1 MTLHLDIDA
10 HGRVVPQSDGARRAL
25 ADRAGR
31 FVLLPSVGDL
41 VVARR
46 TPATDG
52 ASERPRCVV
61 AGDVAAFPIA
71 DFIAFMQQSR
81 LSGVLTVFAGGA
93 ERSIAFQ
100 AGEVRSAHSGAPGE
114 RIGEVAVRLGYATEA
129 QVAEATRSGRAL
141 GKALVDLGILKPNDL
156 YRCLHEQVAAVFHAV
171 LLSTS
176 GTFTL
181 VDEEPERVAAP
192 LSVST
197 QSLLLDGIRRID
209 ELSLFKARIPGPG
222 ALLRRRE
229 PARAVTLRPSENA
242 MLALVDGRRTVAEI
256 ATAAHLNEFD
266 ATKILFHLA
275 EAGYVEAIAGTSL
288 AASAAE
294 RVPAIVAGLSGL
306 LREVAL
312 TVPAGTRAGFLDSA
326 QRFLWDQA
334 NPYAALLR
342 ELVVGGDGGLDEE
355 AVEQALAALEPEALA
370 SMDAA
375 AVPANVV
382 LEALREALF
391 FWLFLAGERIAADVD
406 EALGRAVRQKL
417 APLEALGRA

>member
-10 HGRVVPQSDGARRAL
+10 HGRVVPQSDPARRAL

-46 TPATDG
+46 TPATGG

-100 AGEVRSAHSGAPGE
+100 DGEVRSAHSSAPGE

-176 GTFTL
+176 RHVHPRGRGAGARRGAAVRL
-181 VDEEPERVAAP
+181 DAVAPHGRHPAH
-192 LSVST
+192 
-197 QSLLLDGIRRID
+197 RRAVA
-209 ELSLFKARIPGPG
+209 LPG
-222 ALLRRRE
+222 ADPGAGRGPA
-229 PARAVTLRPSENA
+229 PARADRAPMTLRPTENA
-242 MLALVDGRRTVAEI
+242 LLALVDGRRTVAEI

-266 ATKILFHLA
+266 ATKIL
-275 EAGYVEAIAGTSL
+275 
-288 AASAAE
+288 
-294 RVPAIVAGLSGL
+294 VPP
-306 LREVAL
+306 R
-312 TVPAGTRAGFLDSA
+312 R
-326 QRFLWDQA
+326 
-334 NPYAALLR
+334 
-342 ELVVGGDGGLDEE
+342 GGLRRGD
-355 AVEQALAALEPEALA
+355 
-370 SMDAA
+370 
-375 AVPANVV
+375 
-382 LEALREALF
+382 R
-391 FWLFLAGERIAADVD
+391 GDVR
-406 EALGRAVRQKL
+406 ARVGR
-417 APLEALGRA
+417 RARPRHRRRG